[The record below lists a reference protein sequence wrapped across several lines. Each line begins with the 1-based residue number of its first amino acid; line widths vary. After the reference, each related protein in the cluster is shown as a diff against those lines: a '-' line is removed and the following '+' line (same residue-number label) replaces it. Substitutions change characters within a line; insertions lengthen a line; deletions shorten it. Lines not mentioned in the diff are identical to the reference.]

1 MSCDLGHDLQVRRN
15 ATIEEVIMVGTR
27 LSTGAVSSDDDV
39 NTNTTGDDQVQCCM
53 YHVCMLI

>member
-39 NTNTTGDDQVQCCM
+39 NTNTGDDQVQCCM